1 MRSRSPEGSARW
13 LISSIPLIF
22 VLISCGERTTG
33 LSAPFSGGQH
43 PIQKSALSPSGTAL
57 SAQSCKGCHGA
68 IYQQWQGSQHGRSYT
83 NPLYRHG
90 FAEEPLAQCM
100 NCHAPL
106 WENKKAEFDKA
117 YFYKSFDLPIV
128 NEGVNCA
135 VCHLRNDRIIS
146 GNLDAEKL
154 NGCLLP
160 LKYDAELR
168 QTKFCA
174 NCHQFNFPAQS
185 APQVVHSSVPM
196 QETVSEF
203 KQTGWHTEGKSCQH
217 CHFKR
222 GNHNANSA
230 HSSQDLKAALRF
242 SGKYVESKDKTG
254 SYLHAKIGFSSI
266 GHHFPTGD
274 LFHVL
279 TLFVYDED
287 ENAIAHHNFDKHVRV
302 IDRKLLYDSRIHI
315 KAGEKG
321 SAADVWLTVPTRPVL
336 CRVVLRLQGRIE
348 SRIQKHLTKEQLQS
362 VAYQGPCE
370 ADQWAK

>member
-1 MRSRSPEGSARW
+1 MC
-13 LISSIPLIF
+13 
-22 VLISCGERTTG
+22 VVG
-33 LSAPFSGGQH
+33 LLGCSQRDSELSNAFSQGKL
-43 PIQKSALSPSGTAL
+43 PIQRTAL
-57 SAQSCKGCHGA
+57 SASTLSLSAGACQTCHKD
-68 IYQQWQGSQHGRSYT
+68 IYRQWRSSQHGKAYT
-83 NPLYRHG
+83 NPVFRQG

-106 WENKKAEFDKA
+106 WENKKSSFDKA
-117 YFYKSFDLPIV
+117 YSYKAFDLPVV
-128 NEGVNCA
+128 NEGINCA

-146 GNLDAEKL
+146 GNSDAAQL
-154 NGCLLP
+154 TGCLMP
-160 LKYDAELR
+160 LKYDPELK

-185 APQVVHSSVPM
+185 SPQVVHGNVPM

-203 KQTGWHTEGKSCQH
+203 RQTGWHNEGKSCQH

-230 HSSQDLKAALRF
+230 HSSQNLKSAMRF
-242 SGKYVESKDKTG
+242 SGKYIEAEDKTG
-254 SYLHAKIGFSSI
+254 RFLHAKIGFKNI

-274 LFHVL
+274 LFHIL
-279 TLFVYDED
+279 TLYVYDAED
-287 ENAIAHHNFDKHVRV
+287 RVVAHHDFDKHVRV
-302 IDRKLLYDSRIHI
+302 SDRKLLYDSRIHI
-315 KAGEKG
+315 KEGEKG

-348 SRIQKHLTKEQLQS
+348 NRIQKHLTREQLQR

-370 ADQWAK
+370 VDQWKN